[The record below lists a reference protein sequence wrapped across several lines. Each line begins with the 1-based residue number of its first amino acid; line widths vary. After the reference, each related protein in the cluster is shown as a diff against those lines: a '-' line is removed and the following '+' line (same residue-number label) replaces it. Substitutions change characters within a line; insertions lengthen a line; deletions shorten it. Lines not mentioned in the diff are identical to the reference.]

1 MTLLLIIIY
10 IVFIGLGLPDS
21 VLGSAWPAMFPD
33 FNLPVGSQSFLT
45 VLISSGTVLA
55 SFFSA
60 KLINKFGTGKI
71 TAFSTLLS
79 ALSLLGF
86 SISNSIVWL
95 CLLSLPLGFGA
106 GAIDAALNNYV
117 AVHYK
122 AKHMNFLHCFYGVGV
137 SLSPYLMS
145 YALSFDNNWRLGFR
159 IVFFILL
166 AIAIVSFLALPLWNK
181 TTSTPTEQQKE
192 LQPQSLSLKQMAKMP
207 KVRIAWIVF
216 FSSVG
221 LEFLCGIWGCTYLVS
236 AENLS
241 ESSAAKMITL
251 YYLGITLSRLIS
263 GFITSKFSQQKIVA
277 IGYGVVGIAL
287 AILFLPLPPIVKG
300 VTLLLIGLGNGP
312 TFPNLAFLTPKFFGK
327 EKSQSIMGT
336 ILASCNIGILLVP
349 PMFSVLAQYVGLQ
362 TFPLVLAL
370 IYIVMAV
377 STIFYLK
384 PIKRTNFTLPLA

>member
-71 TAFSTLLS
+71 TAFSTILS

-166 AIAIVSFLALPLWNK
+166 AIAIVSFLALPNAQNRSRRQWRW
-181 TTSTPTEQQKE
+181 SPSV
-192 LQPQSLSLKQMAKMP
+192 PRR
-207 KVRIAWIVF
+207 RIPA
-216 FSSVG
+216 
-221 LEFLCGIWGCTYLVS
+221 
-236 AENLS
+236 
-241 ESSAAKMITL
+241 
-251 YYLGITLSRLIS
+251 
-263 GFITSKFSQQKIVA
+263 
-277 IGYGVVGIAL
+277 
-287 AILFLPLPPIVKG
+287 AILRYPVLP
-300 VTLLLIGLGNGP
+300 
-312 TFPNLAFLTPKFFGK
+312 
-327 EKSQSIMGT
+327 
-336 ILASCNIGILLVP
+336 
-349 PMFSVLAQYVGLQ
+349 
-362 TFPLVLAL
+362 
-370 IYIVMAV
+370 
-377 STIFYLK
+377 
-384 PIKRTNFTLPLA
+384 